1 MNVQTLT
8 IGKRKFVL
16 VEQKTFDR
24 LRQES
29 ESYQKLKE
37 EDQALGKLAMSR
49 LRAYRRGGG
58 KGIPLEQVKKEL
70 GR

>member
-8 IGKRKFVL
+8 IGKRQFVL
-16 VEQKTFDR
+16 VDRKAFAR

-29 ESYQKLKE
+29 ESYRKLRE
-37 EDQALGKLAMSR
+37 EDRALGKLAMRR
-49 LRAYRRGGG
+49 LRAYRRGGSE
-58 KGIPLEQVKKEL
+58 GIPLEQVKKEL